1 MAGGKGKINEYN
13 ATFTPEERKENAKR
27 AGSAPK
33 KPRAKTIREIAC
45 IINDAP
51 ATAEAKA
58 TLAKLGLDDENMTN
72 AAVIAAVVF
81 RAAFEGDLKAIEKW
95 ERYVGQAEK
104 TREDAEIDYI
114 EAKTKDIENGGTE
127 QSPVIVNIGRDG
139 NNGTS

>member
-13 ATFTPEERKENAKR
+13 ATLTPEQRKANAKK
-27 AGSAPK
+27 AAQAPRC
-33 KPRAKTIREIAC
+33 KPKTIREIAK

-114 EAKTKDIENGGTE
+114 EAKTKDLENGGTE

>member
-13 ATFTPEERKENAKR
+13 ATLTPEQRKANAKK
-27 AGSAPK
+27 AAQAPRC
-33 KPRAKTIREIAC
+33 KPKTIREIAK

-104 TREDAEIDYI
+104 TREDAEIEYI
-114 EAKTKDIENGGTE
+114 EAKTKDIKDGGDDSKPVQIVITPREN
-127 QSPVIVNIGRDG
+127 DD
-139 NNGTS
+139 

>member
-58 TLAKLGLDDENMTN
+58 TLKKLGLDDENMTN

-114 EAKTKDIENGGTE
+114 EAKTKDIKNGGDD
-127 QSPVIVNIGRDG
+127 SKPVQIVITPRENDD
-139 NNGTS
+139 